1 MKGVILS
8 STYIPLKTRLESHQ
22 IPVTLTQVE
31 QIGAYVFPI
40 YGTRKL
46 ILSTGHDLTLEG
58 FECIKLPIQEGLR
71 FSARDARYSHDGTH
85 LWIGYGNNSTTTHA
99 GIEAV
104 MRLLPSSSIQV
115 HVVYSD
121 GHLDTWFLPLSN
133 TKVLLCRPSQEVAKV
148 FGTKNVIQVPKKYSQ
163 ACLSVCLPGIL
174 LVPKF
179 IQARS
184 WLYKATGLRIEEV
197 NLESISLNLI
207 NLGSNS
213 LDEIHL

>member
-1 MKGVILS
+1 M
-8 STYIPLKTRLESHQ
+8 PLKTRLESHQ
-22 IPVTLTQVE
+22 IPVSLTPIE

-40 YGTRKL
+40 YGTRTL
-46 ILSTGHDLTLEG
+46 ILSTGHDLTPEG
-58 FECIKLPIQEGLR
+58 FECIKLPKQEGLR
-71 FSARDARYSHDGTH
+71 FSARDARYSHDGNH

-104 MRLLPSSSIQV
+104 MNLLPPSIQV
-115 HVVYSD
+115 HVVYSE

-133 TKVLLCRPSQEVAKV
+133 NKVLLCRPSQEVAKV
-148 FGTKNVIQVPKKYSQ
+148 FGTKNVIQVPKKYSHV
-163 ACLSVCLPGIL
+163 CMSVCLPGIL

-197 NLESISLNLI
+197 NMESVSLECILMV
-207 NLGSNS
+207 
-213 LDEIHL
+213 

>member
-1 MKGVILS
+1 MKGAILS
-8 STYIPLKTRLESHQ
+8 SYYMPLKTRLESHQ
-22 IPVTLTQVE
+22 IPILHVIPLE
-31 QIGAYVFPI
+31 QIGKYALPI

-46 ILSTGHDLTLEG
+46 ILSTGHTLTLEG
-58 FECIKLPIQEGLR
+58 FECIDLPKQEGLR
-71 FSARDARYSHDGTH
+71 FSARDARYSHDGKH

-104 MRLLPSSSIQV
+104 MRLLPPSIQI
-115 HVVYSD
+115 HVVYSE

-133 TKVLLCRPSQEVAKV
+133 NKVLLCRSSQEVAKI

-163 ACLSVCLPGIL
+163 ACLSVCLPGVL

-197 NLESISLNLI
+197 NLESVSLNLI
-207 NLGSNS
+207 NLCSNG
-213 LDEIHL
+213 LDEIDL